1 MATDSDSASISASDS
16 DSDSNLGG
24 SDPDSDTGSNSSGPS
39 RKRPRPHPRPRVPS
53 KSTNVQRSEE
63 KPPLPSNSSTRP
75 RPKSISHPHPESKH
89 TNTNTNASTNT
100 GLPPI
105 RQYVLSKLTV
115 LFHTLFSSP
124 PSSHPLTEEES
135 ARYAADVERA
145 MFQAFKDIH
154 PSTTTTTGTGTTGT
168 ATGTGPG
175 TTGTTAKES
184 AGTRYKTQFNLLTS
198 SLTKNKHLLR
208 PSLLQSILSRSLP
221 PTSLALLSA
230 SDLASAAQ
238 LEEMERAKQAV
249 LESTVKTREER
260 ERERE
265 MLSGGGGGVRAGRDG
280 LEQLEDTREKEMW
293 EVRKEEERER
303 SEQREREY
311 EQGERRESESE
322 REREWGRERERD
334 SIHRDGSASND
345 VKSSRDTIKH
355 EPSRSPTI
363 PSTAPIPH
371 YRRTSTSTSTLTPI
385 STPFKAEPAKPAFEL
400 TSAWGTSNLQGGGN
414 DHSGGG
420 GGGGRLERNQERLDL
435 SDQASVGD
443 VGGVTEGGAEGD
455 LDLDLDLGYGSG
467 EMDLDEL
474 DYTGEVDAGAAPAAT
489 ADGGV
494 HGNGAD
500 QNAGIENREK
510 GKEGLGEE
518 EGEKE
523 NRQRKKW
530 EELMERPIE
539 WTGWV
544 KFYFPLS
551 KLLDSKTKRHSDRSQ
566 TPPCHPLS
574 APPSPSVP
582 SPLTSPL
589 LITHEY
595 IPHGQP
601 SYQTRR

>member
-1 MATDSDSASISASDS
+1 
-16 DSDSNLGG
+16 
-24 SDPDSDTGSNSSGPS
+24 
-39 RKRPRPHPRPRVPS
+39 
-53 KSTNVQRSEE
+53 
-63 KPPLPSNSSTRP
+63 
-75 RPKSISHPHPESKH
+75 
-89 TNTNTNASTNT
+89 
-100 GLPPI
+100 
-105 RQYVLSKLTV
+105 
-115 LFHTLFSSP
+115 
-124 PSSHPLTEEES
+124 
-135 ARYAADVERA
+135 
-145 MFQAFKDIH
+145 
-154 PSTTTTTGTGTTGT
+154 
-168 ATGTGPG
+168 
-175 TTGTTAKES
+175 
-184 AGTRYKTQFNLLTS
+184 
-198 SLTKNKHLLR
+198 
-208 PSLLQSILSRSLP
+208 
-221 PTSLALLSA
+221 
-230 SDLASAAQ
+230 
-238 LEEMERAKQAV
+238 MERAKQAV

-280 LEQLEDTREKEMW
+280 LEQLEDTREREMW

-322 REREWGRERERD
+322 SGREWGRERD

-400 TSAWGTSNLQGGGN
+400 TSAWGTSNLQGDGN
-414 DHSGGG
+414 DHSGGGG

-435 SDQASVGD
+435 SDQAVVSVGD

-474 DYTGEVDAGAAPAAT
+474 DYTGEVDVAAAAAAT
-489 ADGGV
+489 ADSGV

-510 GKEGLGEE
+510 GKEELGEE

-551 KLLDSKTKRHSDRSQ
+551 KLLYSKTKRHSDRSQ

-589 LITHEY
+589 LTAHEY